1 MVLMKRIISLDIF
14 QSFEIL
20 INLNWY
26 LFNQLT
32 NGGLPKNKH
41 VLSWQAN
48 TFFILT
54 TEEVL

>member
-1 MVLMKRIISLDIF
+1 MKRIISLDIF
-14 QSFEIL
+14 QIFEIL

-41 VLSWQAN
+41 VLS
-48 TFFILT
+48 
-54 TEEVL
+54 

>member
-1 MVLMKRIISLDIF
+1 MKRIISLDIF
-14 QSFEIL
+14 QIFEIL

-54 TEEVL
+54 TEEVW